1 MVIESSDEE
10 INWTLL
16 KLPKTNSTSGQTYN
30 ANFTCPDLPLPASRE
45 AAAPAVHVRA
55 RVKCAEPEPD
65 ESVRRNTNNDEIK
78 DSNLDLDD
86 FSS

>member
-1 MVIESSDEE
+1 MIESSDEE

-45 AAAPAVHVRA
+45 AAAPFTCTHGLNVRNQN
-55 RVKCAEPEPD
+55 PD